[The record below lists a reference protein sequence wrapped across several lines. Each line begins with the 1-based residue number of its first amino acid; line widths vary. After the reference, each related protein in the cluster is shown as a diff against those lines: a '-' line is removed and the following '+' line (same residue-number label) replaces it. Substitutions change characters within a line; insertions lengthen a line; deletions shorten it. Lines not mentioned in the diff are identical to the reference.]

1 MTTPQPPNPVPVQV
15 PVPASLSSNEK
26 VYSILRWD
34 AFLDLAKWGLS
45 LTALVFASLS
55 IDSYMKLSPTHQCF
69 RHDLANFYV
78 PFISGVIILFALTI
92 VSPYQLSRIF
102 EFVMRYLVPPAVLV
116 LASYLIFLTNDLA
129 QESAKQLID

>member
-1 MTTPQPPNPVPVQV
+1 MTTPN
-15 PVPASLSSNEK
+15 PASTIPPAPVAAPLSSGDK

-45 LTALVFASLS
+45 LSALVFASFT
-55 IDSYMKLSPTHQCF
+55 IDNYMKLPPTHECF
-69 RHDLANFYV
+69 RHNLANFYV
-78 PFISGVIILFALTI
+78 PFISGVIILFALNI

-116 LASYLIFLTNDLA
+116 LASYLIFLTNDWA

>member
-1 MTTPQPPNPVPVQV
+1 MTTSQPSNPVQAQAPE
-15 PVPASLSSNEK
+15 PVPFSGEK
-26 VYSILRWD
+26 VYTLLRWD

-45 LTALVFASLS
+45 LSALVFASLS
-55 IDSYMKLSPTHQCF
+55 IDTYMKLPANHECF

-92 VSPYQLSRIF
+92 ISPYQLSRIF
-102 EFVMRYLVPPAVLV
+102 EFLMRYLVPPAVLV
-116 LASYLIFLTNDLA
+116 LASYLVFMTNDLA